1 MTPTPP
7 LAFMS
12 FGFGELLIIGT
23 VALLVFGGQLPDVMR
38 NLGRAYARLREGLN
52 EVAKP
57 VRDELR
63 DTKLPDPRRAIRS
76 AVAEANKPLDQPT
89 DELPDEPDPESEY
102 ELSDDEGGEP
112 QPWPTSTPSETA
124 APKSGAQ
131 AASESSP
138 PPRFEEDDD
147 EPLPP

>member
-1 MTPTPP
+1 MTLHTL

-38 NLGRAYARLREGLN
+38 NLGRAYARLKDGLH
-52 EVAKP
+52 EVSKP

-63 DTKLPDPRRAIRS
+63 EVGSMPNPRREIQS
-76 AVAEANKPLDQPT
+76 ALTRANEPLDQPV
-89 DELPDEPDPESEY
+89 DEVDSEY
-102 ELSDDEGGEP
+102 ALSNGEEGEP
-112 QPWPTSTPSETA
+112 QPWPGSSTADGAEPTA
-124 APKSGAQ
+124 EPLA
-131 AASESSP
+131 SP

>member
-1 MTPTPP
+1 MTPQLP

-38 NLGRAYARLREGLN
+38 NLGRAYARLKEGLN
-52 EVAKP
+52 EVSKP
-57 VRDELR
+57 VREELR
-63 DTKLPDPRRAIRS
+63 DVRSMPDPRQEVQS
-76 AVAEANKPLDQPT
+76 ALSEVHKPLDQPDDAE
-89 DELPDEPDPESEY
+89 DEY
-102 ELSDDEGGEP
+102 ALSNGEEGEP
-112 QPWPTSTPSETA
+112 RPWPGEA
-124 APKSGAQ
+124 AEGEAPA
-131 AASESSP
+131 AASPSP

>member
-1 MTPTPP
+1 MTLTTP

-38 NLGRAYARLREGLN
+38 NLGRAYARLRDGLN
-52 EVAKP
+52 EVSKP

-63 DTKLPDPRRAIRS
+63 EASLPDPRREIRS
-76 AVAEANKPLDQPT
+76 AVTEANKPLDQPA
-89 DELPDEPDPESEY
+89 PDEEAPPGDEY
-102 ELSDDEGGEP
+102 ELSEDEAGEP
-112 QPWPTSTPSETA
+112 QPWPTSTPEAETQAEPDAKVPSE
-124 APKSGAQ
+124 P
-131 AASESSP
+131 SP
-138 PPRFEEDDD
+138 PPRFEEDDE